1 MYRYLSVTNDIL
13 LIKEDDNDRS
23 PYGIRLDE
31 LATEKERELWV
42 NHMRLKRWFTNGH
55 MTEFKHFL
63 STLCNTQ
70 T

>member
-1 MYRYLSVTNDIL
+1 MYRYLDVANDIL

-23 PYGIRLDE
+23 PYEIRLDE
-31 LATEKERELWV
+31 LTTEKERALWI
-42 NHMRLKRWFTNGH
+42 NHMRLKRWFTDEH